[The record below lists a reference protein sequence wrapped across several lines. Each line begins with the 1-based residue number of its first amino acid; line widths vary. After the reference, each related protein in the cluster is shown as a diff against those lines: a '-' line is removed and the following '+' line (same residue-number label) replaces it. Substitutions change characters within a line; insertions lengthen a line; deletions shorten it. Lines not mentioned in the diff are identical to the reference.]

1 MTATDFRDRYGPWA
15 LVAGASM
22 GIGAAL
28 SNEVAARGVNLVM
41 LARGAELLETE
52 AQAVRE
58 RHGVEV
64 RTLSADLADT
74 VAATSAI
81 AAAVEGLEL
90 GLFVYN
96 AAVAPTGRFTDVAL
110 DVHLQSIAVNCATP
124 TALCHLLA
132 PGLVARGRGGIAL
145 LTSMGASQGS
155 VNFSTYNAGKAYE
168 WILAESLWAEMAEHG
183 VDVATTFVGATAS
196 PNFLSFQDTLDRD
209 LCDRPGTDDPVDRA
223 RWRLLNPSQPAEV
236 AAAVLDQLGDGP
248 VNYASPD
255 DAWVAE
261 RCFERSRREAVQ
273 VWWDLQNT
281 STRVP
286 DRQAL

>member
-1 MTATDFRDRYGPWA
+1 MDQPDFRDRYGPWA

-28 SNEVAARGVNLVM
+28 SNEIAARGLNVVM
-41 LARGAELLETE
+41 LARGAELLEAE
-52 AQAVRE
+52 AQAVRD

-64 RTLSADLADT
+64 RTLSVDLADST
-74 VAATSAI
+74 AATAAI
-81 AAAVEGLEL
+81 AAAVDGLDL

-96 AAVAPTGRFTDVAL
+96 AAVAPTGRFVEVTL
-110 DVHLQSIAVNCATP
+110 DVHLQSIAVNCSTP
-124 TALCHLLA
+124 TALCHLLV

-168 WILAESLWAEMAEHG
+168 WILAESLWAELAEHG

-196 PNFLSFQDTLDRD
+196 PNFLSFQETLDRE

-223 RWRLLNPSQPAEV
+223 RWRLLNPSRPAEV
-236 AAAVLDQLGDGP
+236 ANAVLDRLGDGP
-248 VNYASPD
+248 VNHVSAD
-255 DAWVAE
+255 DAWIFE
-261 RCFERSRREAVQ
+261 RCFAMPRRDAVQ

-286 DRQAL
+286 DRQAR